1 MTDLKQMTTQSFRA
15 QSRQFYLLLGL
26 TILTV
31 LFGLAM
37 VASASAV
44 DSFKETANAGS
55 TFLRQGMFAII
66 GMVFMFIVANLP
78 VGLFRRTSLMALYIT
93 LSLQLVTVLF
103 GV

>member
-1 MTDLKQMTTQSFRA
+1 MTDLRQITSQSFRA

-55 TFLRQGMFAII
+55 TFLRQGLFAII
-66 GMVFMFIVANLP
+66 GMASMFIVSILP
-78 VGLFRRTSLMALYIT
+78 
-93 LSLQLVTVLF
+93 
-103 GV
+103 